1 MKLCQKICPN
11 DILDKFKNGSSCL
24 KNMATSGRGI
34 FPYMDLWI
42 FLKLCQYI
50 SLNDILDVFFTLTF
64 EALTLYDSKY
74 VSMLSVEFWNMKF
87 YIFCRLN
94 NL

>member
-1 MKLCQKICPN
+1 MTLCQKICPN
-11 DILDKFKNGSSCL
+11 DIWTSLKLVPVAK

-74 VSMLSVEFWNMKF
+74 VSMLSVEFWNVKF